1 MRKNSSP
8 KFRNCSPRIPN
19 YEKSISSNLR
29 KQSKSHQII
38 AILCHFA
45 PLCSKRFQKSKNRN
59 KFKFPL
65 KYTGKNIDRRII
77 MVYNDYK
84 RYNCYIF
91 ETNFEVKQMGKKPLN
106 ENQVKTLRKIV
117 KDKPLHEL
125 LLNLSVDL
133 MLRSS
138 DLLNLKISDVL
149 NESGSVKTEVKVRQ
163 KKTGKNTLSIPLS
176 KNSIDAIKKYLL
188 EREQDDYI
196 FKGQM
201 SHFTRKPISTQQYA
215 KIVKKWVRELGV
227 EDVSEY
233 STHSMRKVKATVIY
247 NRTKNVDA
255 VRRLLGQSSV
265 TVLFFRNIQMKLFQQ
280 IDMSC
285 SNL

>member
-1 MRKNSSP
+1 
-8 KFRNCSPRIPN
+8 
-19 YEKSISSNLR
+19 
-29 KQSKSHQII
+29 
-38 AILCHFA
+38 
-45 PLCSKRFQKSKNRN
+45 
-59 KFKFPL
+59 
-65 KYTGKNIDRRII
+65 
-77 MVYNDYK
+77 
-84 RYNCYIF
+84 
-91 ETNFEVKQMGKKPLN
+91 MGKKPLN

-163 KKTGKNTLSIPLS
+163 KKTGKNTLLIPLS

-233 STHSMRKVKATVIY
+233 STHSRRKTKPSVIY
-247 NRTKNVDA
+247 QRTNNVDA
-255 VRRLLGQSSV
+255 IRRLLGQSSV
-265 TVLFFRNIQMKLFQQ
+265 TATSAYLGVSDNSALELAWNIN
-280 IDMSC
+280 I
-285 SNL
+285 